1 MDMDM
6 VFSYIFLLMHTC
18 SYLLIQMHLGHG
30 HGHGMGGPPVDK
42 DSFVQN
48 EMRSYAMKL
57 HTRDQAPREGQQKAE
72 KPFTTWEPKREN
84 YLQFLVDSLVVYETL
99 DNIVAR

>member
-1 MDMDM
+1 
-6 VFSYIFLLMHTC
+6 
-18 SYLLIQMHLGHG
+18 
-30 HGHGMGGPPVDK
+30 MGGPPVDK

-48 EMRSYAMKL
+48 EMRAYAMKL

-72 KPFTTWEPKREN
+72 KPFTAWEPKREN

-99 DNIVAR
+99 DNIVARYKPITDTLVHAVTNNLIHFVTFIVMKN

>member
-1 MDMDM
+1 M
-6 VFSYIFLLMHTC
+6 
-18 SYLLIQMHLGHG
+18 
-30 HGHGMGGPPVDK
+30 DK

-72 KPFTTWEPKREN
+72 KPFTVWEPKRDN

-99 DNIVAR
+99 DNIVARYESITNA